1 MGYTPAYPLVNL
13 FLSSDKGCA
22 DVCVVEF
29 NRPEGWTGAT
39 KLRELR
45 QGNGLLYAMH
55 DDHNYAA
62 VFVPED
68 ATRVPIKFESK
79 SEEGDTYTL
88 SWETANGDFQKLI
101 LVDNITG
108 VQYDMLRNSSYSF
121 HGKKED
127 YWSRFYI
134 TFEVT
139 GIDEEIDD
147 DEDDASTGSSTFAFY
162 DGEQWIVTGS
172 GTLDL
177 IDLQG
182 RILHHTTLGTDGQTR
197 IGLPDVAKGMYLLR
211 MNNNHGTKVQK
222 IIVK

>member
-1 MGYTPAYPLVNL
+1 MRSPSSHRTPPACP
-13 FLSSDKGCA
+13 SS
-22 DVCVVEF
+22 
-29 NRPEGWTGAT
+29 
-39 KLRELR
+39 
-45 QGNGLLYAMH
+45 
-55 DDHNYAA
+55 
-62 VFVPED
+62 
-68 ATRVPIKFESK
+68 ESK

-88 SWETANGDFQKLI
+88 SWETANGDFLKLI

-147 DEDDASTGSSTFAFY
+147 EDDASTSSSTFAFY
-162 DGEQWIVTGS
+162 DGEQWVVTGS

-211 MNNNHGTKVQK
+211 MNNNHMTKVQK